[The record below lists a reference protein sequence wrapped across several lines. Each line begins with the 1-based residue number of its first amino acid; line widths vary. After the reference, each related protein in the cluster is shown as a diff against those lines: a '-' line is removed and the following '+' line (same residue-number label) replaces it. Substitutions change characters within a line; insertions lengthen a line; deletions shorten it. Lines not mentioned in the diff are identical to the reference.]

1 MTRNLSIIGATK
13 WTTTG
18 NITDLNAGMK
28 RLFDILT
35 SLLVL
40 IIGFPFGLLIALF
53 IVLDSRGKVIYKQQR
68 VGRNNVDFQLFKFR
82 TMCLDADKGS
92 QITVSDHDARITKT
106 GAFLRKFKIDE
117 FPQFL
122 NILKGEMSVVGPR
135 PAVRKYVDMYTPEQM
150 RVLSVRPGL
159 TEYASIRYVN
169 ENELLAK
176 SDNPEQTYIQEIM
189 PDKLKLNLK
198 YIDEQSIWV
207 DCKIMW
213 QTVRA
218 IVR

>member
-1 MTRNLSIIGATK
+1 
-13 WTTTG
+13 
-18 NITDLNAGMK
+18 MK
-28 RLFDILT
+28 RLFDIVT

-53 IVLDSRGKVIYKQQR
+53 IVIDSRGKVIYKQQR
-68 VGRNNVDFQLFKFR
+68 VGKNNVDFQLYKFR
-82 TMCLDADKGS
+82 TMYLDADKGS
-92 QITVSDHDARITKT
+92 LITVSDHDARITKI

-135 PAVRKYVDMYTPEQM
+135 PEVRKYVDLYTPEQM

-159 TEYASIRYVN
+159 TDYASIRYVN
-169 ENELLAK
+169 ENELLAE

-189 PDKLKLNLK
+189 PDKLKLNLR
-198 YIDEQSIWV
+198 YIDEQSICV
-207 DCKIMW
+207 DIKIMFM
-213 QTVRA
+213 TLKA
-218 IVR
+218 IIVRN